1 MSTETEAAAVLDRLL
16 AQIPATGS
24 AKDRRIRAAIAA
36 AAAALE
42 TGQDPLEAAARE
54 YGNSPT

>member
-16 AQIPATGS
+16 AGIPATGS

-36 AAAALE
+36 ASTALKA
-42 TGQDPLEAAARE
+42 DP
-54 YGNSPT
+54 